1 MKKLSKTPMIL
12 CIILNGFC
20 VVNGISHGENP
31 ITIAL
36 SAFVVGAALSAL
48 IFGRLL
54 DEAHEQIDDCLELT
68 RNVLQHS
75 SELMARHIIRCMK
88 GE

>member
-1 MKKLSKTPMIL
+1 MKKTSKTPMVL
-12 CIILNGFC
+12 VIILNGFC
-20 VVNGISHGENP
+20 IVTGISHGVNP
-31 ITIAL
+31 VIIAL
-36 SAFVVGAALSAL
+36 NAFCVGAALSAL
-48 IFGRLL
+48 IFSRLL
-54 DEAHEQIDDCLELT
+54 DQAHEQIDDCLELT